1 MQAAEEIKNEGEG
14 QNSNMTEKEQKE
26 LAFALI
32 VQNGLP
38 GVVENRPETLSV
50 ADYSTQEKHDD
61 EVAVDWDT
69 AFGEVEQGESAKQ
82 SALAR
87 QHSKQQ
93 QEELDRQKNELM
105 QQMQA
110 KN

>member
-1 MQAAEEIKNEGEG
+1 
-14 QNSNMTEKEQKE
+14 
-26 LAFALI
+26 
-32 VQNGLP
+32 
-38 GVVENRPETLSV
+38 
-50 ADYSTQEKHDD
+50 
-61 EVAVDWDT
+61 VAVDWDT

-105 QQMQA
+105 
-110 KN
+110 